1 MGAGKHIK
9 TAMIDKGLKA
19 GEVAERLGD
28 NPQVFYNKMSR
39 DSFKYAEAERIADAL
54 GCDIVLRDRETGK
67 IY

>member
-9 TAMIDKGLKA
+9 TAMIDKGIKA
-19 GEVAERLGD
+19 GKVAEILGD

-67 IY
+67 TY